1 MSAANYLPEMIE
13 VARAAGELAMQYGQD
28 PASLEVIFKGQGDL
42 LCAAD
47 AAVETLIFDRLAKSW
62 PGIAFEG
69 EEHGRQGPKDAGLI
83 WNVDPID
90 GTTNFLSGLHFT
102 ISIALASAGAPI
114 AGVVY
119 DPVANEMFAA
129 AQSQGATLNSRPIRV
144 RKQQDPARFVVGTGL
159 PLNEHAFSPGAYDRL
174 HQIRE
179 QVAAVRIMGSCAL
192 SLAHVACG
200 RLDGYFEGPTGVL
213 DFAAGLLLVREAG
226 GVTTDFWGRQNFN
239 DNVTTTV
246 GAPICQQ
253 FLCRYTS
260 GAFSGVRS
268 EN

>member
-1 MSAANYLPEMIE
+1 MSGQDYLLEMTK
-13 VARAAGELAMQYGQD
+13 VARAAGGLAMEYGKD
-28 PASLEVIFKGQGDL
+28 LASLEVSFKGQADL

-47 AAVETLIFDRLAKSW
+47 GAVETLIRDRLAKSW
-62 PGIAFEG
+62 PRIAFEG
-69 EEHGRQGPKDAGLI
+69 EEHGRQGPGNAKLI

-90 GTTNFLSGLHFT
+90 GTTNFLSSLHFA
-102 ISIALASAGAPI
+102 ISIALVRAGTPI
-114 AGVVY
+114 AGVIY

-129 AQSQGATLNSRPIRV
+129 AQSQGASLNSRPIKV
-144 RKQQDPARFVVGTGL
+144 RRQEDPARFVVGTGL
-159 PLNEHAFSPGAYDRL
+159 ALDEHAFSHGAYERL

-179 QVAAVRIMGSCAL
+179 QVAAVRITGSCAL
-192 SLAHVACG
+192 LLAHVACG

-226 GVTTDFWGRQNFN
+226 GITTDFWGRQNFN

-246 GAPICQQ
+246 GAPACQQ

-260 GAFSGVRS
+260 QSR
-268 EN
+268 ET

>member
-1 MSAANYLPEMIE
+1 MNGQDYLPQMIK
-13 VARAAGELAMQYGQD
+13 VARAAGGLAMEYGKD
-28 PASLEVIFKGQGDL
+28 LASLKVGFKGQADL

-47 AAVETLIFDRLAKSW
+47 AEVETLIFERLAKIW

-69 EEHGRQGPKDAGLI
+69 EEHGRQGPKDAGLV

-102 ISIALASAGAPI
+102 ISIALVKADTPI
-114 AGVVY
+114 AALVY

-129 AQSQGATLNSRPIRV
+129 AQSCGATLNSRPIKV
-144 RKQQDPARFVVGTGL
+144 RLQHDPARFVVATGL
-159 PLNEHAFSPGAYDRL
+159 PLNGHAFSSGAYERL

-179 QVAAVRIMGSCAL
+179 QVAAVRITGSCAL
-192 SLAHVACG
+192 SLAHVACA

-226 GVTTDFWGRQNFN
+226 GVTSDFWGRQNFN
-239 DNVTTTV
+239 DNVTMV
-246 GAPICQQ
+246 AGAPICRQ

-260 GAFSGVRS
+260 QAQETQG
-268 EN
+268 